1 MKKIIT
7 DIYKC
12 IWQTHSV
19 LITTDKLII
28 IFWIIDVDLH
38 FAMLG

>member
-28 IFWIIDVDLH
+28 IFLVDVELH